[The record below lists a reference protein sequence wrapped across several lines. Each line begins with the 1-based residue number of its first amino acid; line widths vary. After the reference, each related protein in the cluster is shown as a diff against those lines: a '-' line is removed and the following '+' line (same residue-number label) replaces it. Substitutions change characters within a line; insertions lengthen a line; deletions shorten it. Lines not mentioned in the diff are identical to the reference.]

1 LYNITPQEVFR
12 KSGKNKK
19 IDKGKWKINGE
30 IKIVESPTRE
40 FTFVEDVYTRYIS
53 TNKLDEKIVR
63 ILKS

>member
-1 LYNITPQEVFR
+1 V
-12 KSGKNKK
+12 GKNKK

-40 FTFVEDVYTRYIS
+40 FTFVEGVYTRYIS
-53 TNKLDEKIVR
+53 PPTSWMRKIVR